1 MNLYLTIINK
11 ANPAKIEKAVSEVKR
26 MVRMPEEDIKN
37 PLTRLA
43 EEIKKKTKKKN
54 RCNDEED
61 AQSDATQLEE
71 NIKDTIKR
79 NVLKY

>member
-1 MNLYLTIINK
+1 MNSHLAIISK
-11 ANPAKIEKAVSEVKR
+11 ANPAKNERVVSEVNR
-26 MVRMPEEDIKN
+26 MVRMPEEDSKN

-43 EEIKKKTKKKN
+43 EEIKKKAKKKN
-54 RCNDEED
+54 SCDDEED
-61 AQSDATQLEE
+61 VQFDATELEE

>member
-1 MNLYLTIINK
+1 MNLYLTIISK
-11 ANPAKIEKAVSEVKR
+11 ANPAKSKRVVSEVKR
-26 MVRMPEEDIKN
+26 MVRMPEEESKN

-61 AQSDATQLEE
+61 AQPDATELEE

>member
-1 MNLYLTIINK
+1 MNLHLAIISK
-11 ANPAKIEKAVSEVKR
+11 DISAKNEKAVSEVKR
-26 MVRMPEEDIKN
+26 MVRMPEEESKN

-43 EEIKKKTKKKN
+43 EKIKKKAKKKN
-54 RCNDEED
+54 SCDDEED
-61 AQSDATQLEE
+61 AQSDATELEE

>member
-1 MNLYLTIINK
+1 MNSHLAIISK
-11 ANPAKIEKAVSEVKR
+11 TNPAKNDRVVSEVKH
-26 MVRMPEEDIKN
+26 MVRMPEEESKN

-61 AQSDATQLEE
+61 AQSEATELEE
-71 NIKDTIKR
+71 KINNTIKR
-79 NVLKY
+79 NVIKY

>member
-1 MNLYLTIINK
+1 
-11 ANPAKIEKAVSEVKR
+11 
-26 MVRMPEEDIKN
+26 MVRMPEEESKN

-43 EEIKKKTKKKN
+43 EEIKKKSKRKN
-54 RCNDEED
+54 SCNDKED
-61 AQSDATQLEE
+61 AQADATELEE

>member
-1 MNLYLTIINK
+1 M
-11 ANPAKIEKAVSEVKR
+11 SEVNR
-26 MVRMPEEDIKN
+26 MVRMPEEESKN

-54 RCNDEED
+54 CCNDEED
-61 AQSDATQLEE
+61 AQSDATELEE